1 MNSVCRDFPLLPVC
15 VFGPFRPASGERE
28 DDFPSYFAGRE
39 GKKRNSA
46 KFRGEMK
53 PRQMEMMKRE
63 GEPRIK
69 DRLKDIIKVK
79 ETTRSP
85 RRPAART
92 STQLPILSTPK
103 IVSTPKIQD
112 P

>member
-1 MNSVCRDFPLLPVC
+1 
-15 VFGPFRPASGERE
+15 
-28 DDFPSYFAGRE
+28 
-39 GKKRNSA
+39 
-46 KFRGEMK
+46 
-53 PRQMEMMKRE
+53 MMKRE

-85 RRPAART
+85 RHPAART

-103 IVSTPKIQD
+103 ILQYTKDPQYTKDQRYKIQD
-112 P
+112 SCAAATLLRLSYSSRLMCMHTQQLHPI

>member
-46 KFRGEMK
+46 EFRGKMK
-53 PRQMEMMKRE
+53 PSLAEDNIE
-63 GEPRIK
+63 
-69 DRLKDIIKVK
+69 LKEAVH
-79 ETTRSP
+79 
-85 RRPAART
+85 
-92 STQLPILSTPK
+92 LMTPG
-103 IVSTPKIQD
+103 QG
-112 P
+112 